1 MFPPIK
7 LCNILMPPFPHPPP
21 PPHWWLIGS
30 KCSILPS
37 LYSVGDDQHPLFP
50 PENHEIPPKKNSLIN
65 NHWSTTVNE
74 PSFNSQVNVG
84 FRTAANASR
93 GTHQPDCVPSPII
106 NIASCF
112 SSNEVLMN
120 SYYHNYT
127 IRPSALKIGRHHFS
141 SLSYDA
147 FDFE

>member
-1 MFPPIK
+1 
-7 LCNILMPPFPHPPP
+7 MPPFPHPH

-30 KCSILPS
+30 KCSIVPS

-50 PENHEIPPKKNSLIN
+50 PENHEIPPPKKNYLIN

-84 FRTAANASR
+84 IRTAANASR
-93 GTHQPDCVPSPII
+93 GTPKQDRGLPTI
-106 NIASCF
+106 NNLASCF

-147 FDFE
+147 SDFE

>member
-21 PPHWWLIGS
+21 PHWWLIGS
-30 KCSILPS
+30 KCSIVPS
-37 LYSVGDDQHPLFP
+37 LYSVDDDQHPLFP
-50 PENHEIPPKKNSLIN
+50 PPENHEIPTKKNSLIN
-65 NHWSTTVNE
+65 NHWSTPVNE
-74 PSFNSQVNVG
+74 PSFNSQVNED
-84 FRTAANASR
+84 FRTTADYPLPINNNITSSF
-93 GTHQPDCVPSPII
+93 SP
-106 NIASCF
+106 
-112 SSNEVLMN
+112 NEVRMN

-147 FDFE
+147 SDFE

>member
-1 MFPPIK
+1 
-7 LCNILMPPFPHPPP
+7 MPPFPHPQ

-30 KCSILPS
+30 KCSIVPS

-50 PENHEIPPKKNSLIN
+50 PENHEIPPPKKNYLIN

-84 FRTAANASR
+84 IRTAANASR
-93 GTHQPDCVPSPII
+93 GTPQQGRGLPTI
-106 NIASCF
+106 NNLASCF

-147 FDFE
+147 SDFE

>member
-1 MFPPIK
+1 MIF
-7 LCNILMPPFPHPPP
+7 LCHPSP

-30 KCSILPS
+30 KCSIVPS

-50 PENHEIPPKKNSLIN
+50 PENHEIPPPKKNSLIN

-74 PSFNSQVNVG
+74 PSFNSHVNVG
-84 FRTAANASR
+84 FTTAAN
-93 GTHQPDCVPSPII
+93 DPSTINN

-147 FDFE
+147 SDFE